1 MCHIR
6 DLYIAWIES
15 LTTIPAPTLSYSD
28 REHVALFV
36 STYTGVKEKKARL
49 CTLRMEGTVH
59 VDISHIAGRT
69 GDANV
74 RVFLRVRDAPTNI
87 IKISGEDTI
96 HIDSTQTPNPFHFDW
111 VASPKA
117 TQVSWFDV

>member
-1 MCHIR
+1 
-6 DLYIAWIES
+6 
-15 LTTIPAPTLSYSD
+15 
-28 REHVALFV
+28 
-36 STYTGVKEKKARL
+36 
-49 CTLRMEGTVH
+49 MEGAIDI
-59 VDISHIAGRT
+59 DISHISGRS

-74 RVFLRVRDAPTNI
+74 RVFLRVRDAPANI

-117 TQVSWFDV
+117 TQVSLSFWCLVTYIQEEIFEKIGRPMTDSCLEGYHGTIFAYGQVPLYSS